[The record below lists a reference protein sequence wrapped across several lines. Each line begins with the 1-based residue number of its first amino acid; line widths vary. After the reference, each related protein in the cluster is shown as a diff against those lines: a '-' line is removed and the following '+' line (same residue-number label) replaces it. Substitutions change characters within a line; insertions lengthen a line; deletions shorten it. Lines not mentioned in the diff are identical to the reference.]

1 MGIIAVTSMM
11 LAAVMAERRE
21 LEQRKNEFI
30 VMASHELKTP
40 VASLKGFAQFLQR
53 RFAKAGDEKSAGLL
67 MKMDAQ
73 VNKLTSLIDD
83 LLDVTRI
90 EGGRLQFHEAY
101 FSFDELVDEILEEVQ
116 HTTEKQKILR
126 EGLAKK
132 TVYGDKDR
140 IGQVITNFLSNA
152 IKYAPD
158 TTEIL
163 VKTSATNQ
171 HVTLSVQDFGLGIA
185 TEKQR
190 YVFERFYRVAGA
202 TERTS
207 PGLGIGL
214 YVSREIIKRQ
224 DGSIWVKSEK
234 GKGSTFGFTLPLKE
248 EA

>member
-1 MGIIAVTSMM
+1 MGIMAITSMM

-21 LEQRKNEFI
+21 LEQHKDEFI

-40 VASLKGFAQFLQR
+40 VASLKAYAQFLQR
-53 RFAKAGDEKSAGLL
+53 RYAKAGDEESARLL

-83 LLDVTRI
+83 LLDVARI
-90 EGGRLQFHEAY
+90 KERKLQFHEAY
-101 FSFDELVDEILEEVQ
+101 FSFDELVDEIIEEVQ
-116 HTTEKQKILR
+116 RVTAKHKILR

-152 IKYAPD
+152 ITYSAD
-158 TTEIL
+158 STEIM

-171 HVTLSVQDFGLGIA
+171 RVTLAVQDFGLGIA
-185 TEKQR
+185 KEKQP
-190 YVFERFYRVAGA
+190 YVFERFYRVAGT
-202 TERTS
+202 TERTH

-224 DGSIWVKSEK
+224 GGSIWVKSEK